1 MHAYL
6 ALDDIQISV
15 LQQGD
20 SLADLEQ
27 KASQSM
33 LDFVR
38 WASFLLT
45 TAFGKKQELEQQQT
59 LSQKVQRYIRAHFSE
74 PIDRNSIAASMYLS
88 PEHLGKVYKKEDGN
102 EY

>member
-1 MHAYL
+1 MASTVGLSLIHILHTGTLTETSLHQMQTELTQAVHAYL

-15 LQQGD
+15 LQQGG

-45 TAFGKKQELEQQQT
+45 TAFGKKQELEQMC
-59 LSQKVQRYIRAHFSE
+59 IR
-74 PIDRNSIAASMYLS
+74 DR
-88 PEHLGKVYKKEDGN
+88 HLAGG
-102 EY
+102 